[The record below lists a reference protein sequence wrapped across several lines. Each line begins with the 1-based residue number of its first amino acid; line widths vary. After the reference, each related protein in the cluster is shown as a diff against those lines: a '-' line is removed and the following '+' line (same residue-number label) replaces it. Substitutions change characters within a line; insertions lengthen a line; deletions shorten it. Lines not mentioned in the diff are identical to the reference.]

1 MRKLS
6 FRRCVLLLLVLV
18 VLLPAAS
25 ESSPNGGEPTD
36 DAVDADGRPLKQG
49 GKGGKGRAP
58 SCGGCDRR
66 ESAQANKMRLQSYGR
81 IFVEL
86 GPIKSSFIAGAITLG
101 IGLAM
106 QHFLSR
112 DTIKTLV
119 YVMLYLLAS
128 PTAILVNKILMKDY
142 GFGYPVLVSSLGQL
156 VTAVCAYIAVKFCGV
171 SIETGKRVDKSS
183 MIFLGGCSAL
193 ALVLG
198 QYPYLYLTVAF
209 IQMLKA
215 FSPAYMVCFLYCLGV
230 EYPSRRVVRS
240 LADSNSAPHARDLF
254 IARSPTRT
262 PLHTHATSSSLA
274 RRLELR
280 STRTRPL
287 ADARCCVCRVCRVCH
302 VRADHVHPRPL
313 GLHRRRLGGRGSLQL
328 AGGDVHGGGQLLRRA
343 PPRRRAAPPEESK
356 DEPHRDPLLC
366 VLCSPPSMPSPPASM
381 PSPPASMPSPPA
393 PVLSQLLQPR
403 LDSAAPLKT
412 IPARL

>member
-1 MRKLS
+1 MAGCLTSPNRSPNRSPRSDGRAGATMRIS
-6 FRRCVLLLLVLV
+6 FGRCVLLLLVLV

-262 PLHTHATSSSLA
+262 PLHTHATS
-274 RRLELR
+274 
-280 STRTRPL
+280 
-287 ADARCCVCRVCRVCH
+287 
-302 VRADHVHPRPL
+302 
-313 GLHRRRLGGRGSLQL
+313 
-328 AGGDVHGGGQLLRRA
+328 
-343 PPRRRAAPPEESK
+343 RRRA
-356 DEPHRDPLLC
+356 LLC
-366 VLCSPPSMPSPPASM
+366 VPRVPRVPRARRSCASSASRPAPPS
-381 PSPPASMPSPPA
+381 
-393 PVLSQLLQPR
+393 PR
-403 LDSAAPLKT
+403 R
-412 IPARL
+412 ARFTSTCWG